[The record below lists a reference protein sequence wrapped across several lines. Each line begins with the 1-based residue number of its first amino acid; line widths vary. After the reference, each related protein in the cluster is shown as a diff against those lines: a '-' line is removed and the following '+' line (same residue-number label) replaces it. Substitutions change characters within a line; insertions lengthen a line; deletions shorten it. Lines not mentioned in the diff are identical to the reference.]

1 MLGNT
6 ISILQSNKFY
16 GAGEFTELA
25 KGKNELVS
33 DWRGF
38 KRKVKRIWLSRN
50 K

>member
-6 ISILQSNKFY
+6 ISILQSNEFY

-25 KGKNELVS
+25 KGKNELVT

-38 KRKVKRIWLSRN
+38 KDKIIRICRLPKR
-50 K
+50 

>member
-6 ISILQSNKFY
+6 IAILQSDKFY

-25 KGKNELVS
+25 KGKNELVT

-38 KRKVKRIWLSRN
+38 KDKIIRIWRSL
-50 K
+50 KK